1 MSSDTNLSTPE
12 TAPSSATPEMG
23 SDSVDPSRDSPATAT
38 PAEASLA
45 DSPGEPSPAA
55 TTTDVATTATDAAA
69 TASESESAPA
79 TTPEI
84 VAHEPAASTPSPA
97 AATSVSPAPT
107 ISTPPASP
115 TAQAQAAPTPP
126 TPAAP
131 VADAAIAERITIAG
145 GHSNDA
151 TTDSSGGEWE
161 LLTSKIKDW
170 FNANDIGE
178 QINQARQPLRL
189 IAYFIGLLLVLKV
202 YSGLLSAIGTIP
214 LAPRLLELVGLCSV
228 ISFSATRLV
237 RSNDRREVIDG
248 LRQRWSAF
256 SGSKN

>member
-12 TAPSSATPEMG
+12 TAPSSATPELG
-23 SDSVDPSRDSPATAT
+23 SNSVDPSRDSPATAT
-38 PAEASLA
+38 PAEAS
-45 DSPGEPSPAA
+45 PAA
-55 TTTDVATTATDAAA
+55 TITDVATTATDAAA
-69 TASESESAPA
+69 TASESE
-79 TTPEI
+79 PE
-84 VAHEPAASTPSPA
+84 
-97 AATSVSPAPT
+97 PT
-107 ISTPPASP
+107 IASAPASP
-115 TAQAQAAPTPP
+115 TAQAPPAATPPTPP